1 MGTVVVDNIIRNI
14 IFLRIESYKYLNDE
28 FKHWLFSRWD
38 IIVSERDYFLNIPT
52 NCTNLQNSQGE
63 VTIRFTDSQLVEMLV
78 LSAPLSG
85 LTQLSLSGPVWP
97 EVSGARSLSLTGR
110 NH

>member
-38 IIVSERDYFLNIPT
+38 IIVSERD
-52 NCTNLQNSQGE
+52 
-63 VTIRFTDSQLVEMLV
+63 
-78 LSAPLSG
+78 
-85 LTQLSLSGPVWP
+85 
-97 EVSGARSLSLTGR
+97 
-110 NH
+110 